1 MTRFRN
7 AKFALGQIVRHRD
20 AEFQGVVIDVDP
32 AYAGPADAPGP
43 DLRDQPFYRVL
54 AIGEDAGFLI
64 YAAET
69 VLEHETGLSP
79 LSASDHAEWF
89 NVDALGRLAPRSQ
102 PMH

>member
-1 MTRFRN
+1 MTQSRN
-7 AKFALGQIVRHRD
+7 AKFALGQIVRHRN
-20 AEFQGVVIDVDP
+20 AEFQGVVVDVDP

-54 AIGEDAGFLI
+54 AIGADAGFLI

-69 VLEHETGLSP
+69 VLEHDPNVSP
-79 LSASDHAEWF
+79 LSASDHAAWF